1 MLTLLPHL
9 SSPPVFQ
16 GRMLFPPDLMVYGSI
31 KSFSV
36 PEGPQIPGLGV
47 GGYFC
52 AYTGGM
58 KQFMEKSW
66 GTSTVSLKSEFWHK
80 GHYIPYRS
88 SLFPGLEHPLSSLL
102 SRLHK
107 AVS

>member
-52 AYTGGM
+52 A
-58 KQFMEKSW
+58 S
-66 GTSTVSLKSEFWHK
+66 
-80 GHYIPYRS
+80 
-88 SLFPGLEHPLSSLL
+88 
-102 SRLHK
+102 
-107 AVS
+107 